1 MAGAPSRWLAVTP
14 PVGPVYSLVL
24 LAHVAAAVVGFG
36 SVGITGLMAVRARR
50 GPQSPDAE
58 TVRRFFRAPVNWPS
72 RSIYLVPA
80 LGVALLAL
88 SRGTFDVGDHFV
100 IVGLTVWVVSVVVA
114 ETVVWPAERR
124 VVAAVRSWGVAG
136 GEASLDPLLA
146 AAAGGSAGSS
156 AAGPAA
162 DRSAADRSAAD
173 RSAADRSA
181 VDRSAADRSAAG
193 PAVGRSAVDMS
204 AAGRQAADRQAFER
218 DCRLLERG
226 AVLLVVLFIG
236 TSWAMIVKP

>member
-162 DRSAADRSAAD
+162 DRSAADRSA
-173 RSAADRSA
+173 